1 VKITAI
7 VQARASS
14 TRLPLK
20 VLKELPYASGIT
32 VLQQVIRRL
41 KKSEKLD
48 NIIIATTIDSEDDE
62 IIRIAEKEQVQ
73 YFRGSKND
81 VLSRYYLAAEQNN
94 IDYIVRVTSDCPCI
108 DPKVVDAIIEKH
120 LGTNSDFT
128 SNVLRRTFPH
138 GLDTEVISFETL
150 QKVHLEAKQAFEREH
165 VCSYIYKTNPKAFK
179 ICNFE
184 SSETYHAPE
193 IRVTLDTKADY
204 TLLCAVFDFLYAD
217 NEYFGTADIINLFQR
232 KPWLKF
238 INSRVVHKAMF
249 GSLEQELKEAVRVLE
264 LQELAKAKDFL
275 MRHMQ

>member
-1 VKITAI
+1 MKTAAI
-7 VQARASS
+7 VQARTSS

-48 NIIIATTIDSEDDE
+48 NIIIATTIEAEDDE

-73 YFRGSKND
+73 YFRGSKDD

-94 IDYIVRVTSDCPCI
+94 IDHIVRVTSDCPCI

-128 SNVLRRTFPH
+128 SNALHRTFPH

-150 QKVHLEAKQAFEREH
+150 RKVHLEAKQAFEREH
-165 VCSYIYKTNPKAFK
+165 VCPYIYKTNPKAFK
-179 ICNFE
+179 ICGFE
-184 SSETYHAPE
+184 SSEKFFAPE
-193 IRVTLDTKADY
+193 IRITIDTEADY
-204 TLLCAVFDFLYAD
+204 TLLCAVFDFLYFD
-217 NEYFGTADIINLFQR
+217 NEYFDTEDIITLFQR

-238 INSRVVHKAMF
+238 INQNVRQKQMLDT
-249 GSLEQELKEAVRVLE
+249 LEQELGEAVRILE
-264 LQELAKAKDFL
+264 LQGLKKARNFL
-275 MRHMQ
+275 SRHIQ

>member
-1 VKITAI
+1 LKTAAI
-7 VQARASS
+7 VQARTSS

-48 NIIIATTIDSEDDE
+48 NIIIATTIEAEDDE

-73 YFRGSKND
+73 YFRGSKDD

-94 IDYIVRVTSDCPCI
+94 IGHIVRVTSDCPCI

-128 SNVLRRTFPH
+128 SNVLHRTFPH

-150 QKVHLEAKQAFEREH
+150 RKVHLEAKQAFEREH
-165 VCSYIYKTNPKAFK
+165 VCPYIYKTNPKAFK
-179 ICNFE
+179 ICGFE
-184 SSETYHAPE
+184 SSEKFFAPE
-193 IRVTLDTKADY
+193 IRITIDTEADY
-204 TLLCAVFDFLYAD
+204 TLLCAVFDFLYFD
-217 NEYFGTADIINLFQR
+217 NEYFDTEDIITLFQK

-238 INSRVVHKAMF
+238 INQNVRQKQM
-249 GSLEQELKEAVRVLE
+249 LDTLKQELGEAVRILE
-264 LQELAKAKDFL
+264 LQGLKKARDFL
-275 MRHMQ
+275 SKHIQ